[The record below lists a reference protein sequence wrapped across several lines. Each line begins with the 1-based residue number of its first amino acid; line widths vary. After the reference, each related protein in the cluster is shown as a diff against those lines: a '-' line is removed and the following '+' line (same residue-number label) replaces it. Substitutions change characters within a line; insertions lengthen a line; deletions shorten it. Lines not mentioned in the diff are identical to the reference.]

1 MKNVSMLR
9 FGTYSE
15 IKRNFNFF
23 LSNLCR
29 SMIVQVSIVVCI
41 AYLILFLGYI
51 INISMFF
58 YNIVLKYRRSML
70 GNECVLWFKILSLK
84 QKLSR

>member
-23 LSNLCR
+23 LS
-29 SMIVQVSIVVCI
+29 VQVSIVVCI

-58 YNIVLKYRRSML
+58 YNIVLKYRGSML